1 MKFKAL
7 RISDW
12 KQFQNIDI
20 DFHDRLTILTG
31 ANGSGKTTLLH
42 LLAKHFGWEFS
53 ELATPTKDR
62 NNGKISYIANWYRW
76 FKKKDN
82 NDAIGKI
89 TYSDNSFAN
98 LIVPKVNSA
107 IYNIEIHNRKL
118 LLGLNI
124 LSHRSAF
131 KYQNIPSIATKKR
144 NRKEAYSLIEQEV
157 KKEQIVPLTNGELV
171 NISQVPDEV
180 FSSKMMGDGF
190 AMKTSDGIIVS
201 PVEGTIVTVFP
212 TKHAV
217 TINSVDG
224 REVLIHLGVDTVSLK
239 GEGFETFVEENQKVK
254 VGDKLV
260 KMDVEFIEK
269 NAKSSMPIVVFTN
282 LSEGES
288 VKLVEGTVKAGELN
302 KIEIVK

>member
-1 MKFKAL
+1 MSFFKNL
-7 RISDW
+7 
-12 KQFQNIDI
+12 
-20 DFHDRLTILTG
+20 
-31 ANGSGKTTLLH
+31 
-42 LLAKHFGWEFS
+42 
-53 ELATPTKDR
+53 
-62 NNGKISYIANWYRW
+62 
-76 FKKKDN
+76 FKGNK
-82 NDAIGKI
+82 
-89 TYSDNSFAN
+89 
-98 LIVPKVNSA
+98 
-107 IYNIEIHNRKL
+107 
-118 LLGLNI
+118 
-124 LSHRSAF
+124 
-131 KYQNIPSIATKKR
+131 
-144 NRKEAYSLIEQEV
+144 EQEV

-224 REVLIHLGVDTVSLK
+224 REVLIHLGV
-239 GEGFETFVEENQKVK
+239 
-254 VGDKLV
+254 V

>member
-1 MKFKAL
+1 MSFFKNL
-7 RISDW
+7 
-12 KQFQNIDI
+12 
-20 DFHDRLTILTG
+20 
-31 ANGSGKTTLLH
+31 
-42 LLAKHFGWEFS
+42 
-53 ELATPTKDR
+53 
-62 NNGKISYIANWYRW
+62 
-76 FKKKDN
+76 FKGNK
-82 NDAIGKI
+82 
-89 TYSDNSFAN
+89 
-98 LIVPKVNSA
+98 
-107 IYNIEIHNRKL
+107 
-118 LLGLNI
+118 
-124 LSHRSAF
+124 
-131 KYQNIPSIATKKR
+131 
-144 NRKEAYSLIEQEV
+144 EQEV

-201 PVEGTIVTVFP
+201 PVEGTIVTVFL

>member
-1 MKFKAL
+1 MSFFKNL
-7 RISDW
+7 
-12 KQFQNIDI
+12 
-20 DFHDRLTILTG
+20 
-31 ANGSGKTTLLH
+31 
-42 LLAKHFGWEFS
+42 
-53 ELATPTKDR
+53 
-62 NNGKISYIANWYRW
+62 
-76 FKKKDN
+76 FKGNK
-82 NDAIGKI
+82 
-89 TYSDNSFAN
+89 
-98 LIVPKVNSA
+98 
-107 IYNIEIHNRKL
+107 
-118 LLGLNI
+118 
-124 LSHRSAF
+124 
-131 KYQNIPSIATKKR
+131 
-144 NRKEAYSLIEQEV
+144 EQEV

-302 KIEIVK
+302 KIEIRENVYIGILV

>member
-1 MKFKAL
+1 MSFFKNL
-7 RISDW
+7 
-12 KQFQNIDI
+12 
-20 DFHDRLTILTG
+20 
-31 ANGSGKTTLLH
+31 
-42 LLAKHFGWEFS
+42 
-53 ELATPTKDR
+53 
-62 NNGKISYIANWYRW
+62 
-76 FKKKDN
+76 FKGNK
-82 NDAIGKI
+82 
-89 TYSDNSFAN
+89 
-98 LIVPKVNSA
+98 
-107 IYNIEIHNRKL
+107 
-118 LLGLNI
+118 
-124 LSHRSAF
+124 
-131 KYQNIPSIATKKR
+131 
-144 NRKEAYSLIEQEV
+144 EQEV

-302 KIEIVK
+302 KIEIVKKYFVKMFT

>member
-1 MKFKAL
+1 M
-7 RISDW
+7 
-12 KQFQNIDI
+12 
-20 DFHDRLTILTG
+20 
-31 ANGSGKTTLLH
+31 
-42 LLAKHFGWEFS
+42 
-53 ELATPTKDR
+53 
-62 NNGKISYIANWYRW
+62 
-76 FKKKDN
+76 
-82 NDAIGKI
+82 
-89 TYSDNSFAN
+89 
-98 LIVPKVNSA
+98 
-107 IYNIEIHNRKL
+107 YNI
-118 LLGLNI
+118 
-124 LSHRSAF
+124 
-131 KYQNIPSIATKKR
+131 
-144 NRKEAYSLIEQEV
+144 V

>member
-1 MKFKAL
+1 MF
-7 RISDW
+7 
-12 KQFQNIDI
+12 
-20 DFHDRLTILTG
+20 
-31 ANGSGKTTLLH
+31 
-42 LLAKHFGWEFS
+42 
-53 ELATPTKDR
+53 
-62 NNGKISYIANWYRW
+62 
-76 FKKKDN
+76 FKKKEKEMKKLLAPVSGKLI
-82 NDAIGKI
+82 AIE
-89 TYSDNSFAN
+89 
-98 LIVPKVNSA
+98 KVND
-107 IYNIEIHNRKL
+107 
-118 LLGLNI
+118 
-124 LSHRSAF
+124 
-131 KYQNIPSIATKKR
+131 P
-144 NRKEAYSLIEQEV
+144 
-157 KKEQIVPLTNGELV
+157 
-171 NISQVPDEV
+171 V
-180 FSSKMMGDGF
+180 FAQKMMGDGF